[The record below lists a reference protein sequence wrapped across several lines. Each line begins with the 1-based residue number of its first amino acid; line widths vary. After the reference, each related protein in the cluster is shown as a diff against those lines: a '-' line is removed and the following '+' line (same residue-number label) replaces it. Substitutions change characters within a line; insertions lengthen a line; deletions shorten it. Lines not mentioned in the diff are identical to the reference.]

1 MDKITRQ
8 EALKLRLES
17 NGKFFTAQYVK
28 RTNGKD
34 RTITGRIGV
43 SKHFKTPDGSG
54 SRYRPSQYELVRV
67 WESPSRANPNGGYR
81 SIDLRTLHTLSING
95 SKYSVV

>member
-8 EALKLRLES
+8 EALKLMLES

-43 SKHFKTPDGSG
+43 
-54 SRYRPSQYELVRV
+54 
-67 WESPSRANPNGGYR
+67 
-81 SIDLRTLHTLSING
+81 
-95 SKYSVV
+95 

>member
-8 EALKLRLES
+8 EALKLMLES

-54 SRYRPSQYELVRV
+54 SRY
-67 WESPSRANPNGGYR
+67 
-81 SIDLRTLHTLSING
+81 DLASMNSCVYG
-95 SKYSVV
+95 SHRLGLILTVATGP

>member
-1 MDKITRQ
+1 M
-8 EALKLRLES
+8 
-17 NGKFFTAQYVK
+17 KFFTAQYVK

-54 SRYRPSQYELVRV
+54 SGIDLASMNSRMGVTV
-67 WESPSRANPNGGYR
+67 RANLTVATGP
-81 SIDLRTLHTLSING
+81 
-95 SKYSVV
+95 